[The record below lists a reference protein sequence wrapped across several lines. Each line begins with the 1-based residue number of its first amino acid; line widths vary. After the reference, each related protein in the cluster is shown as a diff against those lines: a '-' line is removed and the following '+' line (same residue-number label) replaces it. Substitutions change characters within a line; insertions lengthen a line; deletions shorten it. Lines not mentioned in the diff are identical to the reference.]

1 MNGSLGRLKNLNL
14 FGSCQFIFQP
24 EISGFATS
32 DIEKAEEFH
41 VNSDD
46 IQKQNNFLSG
56 GIRKHFPSLRCERR
70 QQGIDDKPPK
80 QTVVL

>member
-1 MNGSLGRLKNLNL
+1 MNGSLGRLKNLKL
-14 FGSCQFIFQP
+14 LGSCQFIFLP

-70 QQGIDDKPPK
+70 HKGIARPPK
-80 QTVVL
+80 QTVAL